1 MHWLLLYNLS
11 DDYFDRRGPFR
22 ASHLALLQGAH
33 DRGEL
38 LMAGAV
44 SEPYDLAVLV
54 FTVEDTSIIERFVAD
69 DIYLHEGLV
78 SSWSIRPW
86 NVVVGG
92 AS

>member
-1 MHWLLLYNLS
+1 MYWLLLYNLS
-11 DDYFDRRGPFR
+11 DDYLDRRGPLR
-22 ASHLALLQGAH
+22 PAHLALIQGAH

-44 SEPYDLAVLV
+44 SDPFDLAVLV
-54 FTVEDTSIIERFVAD
+54 FTVQDTAIIERFVAD
-69 DIYLHEGLV
+69 DVYVHEGLV
-78 SSWSIRPW
+78 TSWTIRPW